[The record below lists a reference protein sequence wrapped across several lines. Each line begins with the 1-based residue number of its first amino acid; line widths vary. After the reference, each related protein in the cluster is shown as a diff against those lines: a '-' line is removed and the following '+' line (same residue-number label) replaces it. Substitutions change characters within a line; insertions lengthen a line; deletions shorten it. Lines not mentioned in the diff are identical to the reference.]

1 MLMST
6 THQIEGRHIAAY
18 KGIVAGEVIIG
29 AHLGKDLLASFT
41 NIVGGRSESYES
53 TIRESRAGALE
64 EMTREAHKLGANAI
78 VGLKFDYQVI
88 GQNGSM
94 MMVAVCGTAVV
105 LE

>member
-1 MLMST
+1 MLLST
-6 THQIEGRHIAAY
+6 THQIEGRKITAY
-18 KGIVAGEVIIG
+18 KGIVTGEVIIG
-29 AHLGKDLLASFT
+29 AHLGKDILASFT

-64 EMTREAHKLGANAI
+64 EMSRGAEHLGANAV

-88 GQNGSM
+88 GQGGSM

-105 LE
+105 LD